1 MEGKEQK
8 TDKMTSSQ
16 LKLNKS
22 QTFKQ
27 HILQNRG
34 LKSTKRKFNEN
45 TSTSV
50 NKSIKLYNHGLN
62 SRHSEGGVRPAGDTS
77 GTDELET
84 DQPKDDKRHSEQF

>member
-8 TDKMTSSQ
+8 TDNITSSQ
-16 LKLNKS
+16 LNSNKS
-22 QTFKQ
+22 ETFKQ

-34 LKSTKRKFNEN
+34 LKSTKRKFEEN
-45 TSTSV
+45 TSTSI
-50 NKSIKLYNHGLN
+50 NKSIKLCNRDLN

-84 DQPKDDKRHSEQF
+84 DQPKQKAQ